1 LVHVFAPKENAM
13 MRLFFA
19 TLAVTALPG
28 LAIAQGCHGDRVK
41 EVTAMSCVEGTVW
54 SAELGNCVAQPSS

>member
-1 LVHVFAPKENAM
+1 M

-19 TLAVTALPG
+19 TRAVTALPG